1 MPAAID
7 TDNTIENNEIVGN
20 ANGIFVTT
28 GVQGNIFRGN
38 TIVGNPPVQI
48 AVDHTANGGFDIK
61 NLSDAGA
68 NAFEGNICMTSVNAP
83 CPSVGPSLTANP
95 NPITVTGNAIV
106 GSTTINWNA
115 PDAQVIEIHI
125 GSPDGT
131 LLTQQLNRGSIQT
144 GTWVSDGLTFYL
156 QDVTGGKPL
165 TSDYTLATLVVHLQR
180 SSATN
185 FHFDSGP
192 HPWLLGALAIVL
204 CLVPC
209 WIVLIQPWPR
219 GKRVQIA
226 FGRLALLA
234 VVGFSLSQAITP
246 IQGSQ
251 AGSSSAAP
259 QLARKLDRMIA
270 AGASSRELAQ
280 YVFDRQGC
288 KSCHTIGQDGKLGF
302 TAKGKERAQGFEGC
316 IRMLTAMTVIVQV
329 PADKRSPQQRQKA
342 ERFQEFGCTACH
354 QLTPGKLGLTEVGA
368 KLAHLHLGCVDVEK
382 FVADGSKR

>member
-48 AVDHTANGGFDIK
+48 AVDHTANEGFDIK
-61 NLSDAGA
+61 NLADAGA
-68 NAFEGNICMTSVNAP
+68 NAFEGNICRTSINAP
-83 CPSVGPSLTANP
+83 CPSVGPSMTANP
-95 NPITVTGNAIV
+95 NPITVAGNAIV
-106 GSTTINWNA
+106 GSTTISWNA

-131 LLTQQLNRGSIQT
+131 LLTQQLNRGAIQT

-165 TSDYTLATLVVHLQR
+165 TSDYTLATLVVHLQK
-180 SSATN
+180 SGSAYPD
-185 FHFDSGP
+185 FRGGP
-192 HPWLLGALAIVL
+192 HWWGGATVVLFGL
-204 CLVPC
+204 CLYCVRLGRSVPRWNLLC
-209 WIVLIQPWPR
+209 VVLRHAALFAGIV
-219 GKRVQIA
+219 
-226 FGRLALLA
+226 
-234 VVGFSLSQAITP
+234 FSLSP
-246 IQGSQ
+246 
-251 AGSSSAAP
+251 SAVAQTQPAP
-259 QLARKLDRMIA
+259 QQTVVILDRMIA
-270 AGASSRELAQ
+270 AHKSQQELAQ
-280 YVFDRQGC
+280 YVFDTQGC

-302 TAKGKERAQGFEGC
+302 IAKGKERAQGFEGC

-329 PADKRSPQQRQKA
+329 PADKRSPQQRQRA

-354 QLTPGKLGLTEVGA
+354 QLTPGKLVLTEVGA
-368 KLAHLHLGCVDVEK
+368 KLEHLHLGCVDVEK

>member
-20 ANGIFVTT
+20 ANGIFVTS

-61 NLSDAGA
+61 NLADAGA

-83 CPSVGPSLTANP
+83 CPSVGPSMTANP

-106 GSTTINWNA
+106 GSTTISWNA

-125 GSPDGT
+125 GTPDGT
-131 LLTQQLNRGSIQT
+131 VLTQQGNRGSIQT

-185 FHFDSGP
+185 FHLGSGTYQ
-192 HPWLLGALAIVL
+192 WLFGASAIVL
-204 CLVPC
+204 CLVPF
-209 WIVLIQPWPR
+209 WIVLMQPWSR

-234 VVGFSLSQAITP
+234 VVGFSLSQAATP
-246 IQGSQ
+246 VQGSQ
-251 AGSSSAAP
+251 AGSSSTAP
-259 QLARKLDRMIA
+259 QSASKLDQMIA
-270 AGASSRELAQ
+270 AGASSKELAQ
-280 YVFDRQGC
+280 YVFDTHGC
-288 KSCHTIGQDGKLGF
+288 KSCHTLG
-302 TAKGKERAQGFEGC
+302 ARGRS
-316 IRMLTAMTVIVQV
+316 LT
-329 PADKRSPQQRQKA
+329 KS
-342 ERFQEFGCTACH
+342 FSG
-354 QLTPGKLGLTEVGA
+354 
-368 KLAHLHLGCVDVEK
+368 
-382 FVADGSKR
+382 